1 MGSIE
6 KVKVNYWYSES
17 EDEDEVFWI
26 SDRKVKVK
34 SGKSVSVENRVL
46 AINTENETDI
56 LIFWNYESEKWEIK
70 RWGSCG
76 IGIEVSWITDRE
88 SESEK

>member
-1 MGSIE
+1 MGQLWKWSVLLFLTE
-6 KVKVNYWYSES
+6 
-17 EDEDEVFWI
+17 
-26 SDRKVKVK
+26 KVKVK
-34 SGKSVSVENRVL
+34 SGNSVSVENGVL
-46 AINTENETDI
+46 VINTENESDI

-70 RWGSCG
+70 IWGSCE